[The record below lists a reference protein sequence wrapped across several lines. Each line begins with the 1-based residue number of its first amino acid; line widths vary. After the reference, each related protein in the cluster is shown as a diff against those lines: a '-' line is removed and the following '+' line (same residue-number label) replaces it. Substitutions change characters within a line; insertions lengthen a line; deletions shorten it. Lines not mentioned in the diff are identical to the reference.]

1 MSINSFVKNCKIN
14 LLKFADL
21 FLMEQILT
29 KTAAFHTLGC
39 KLNFA
44 ETSTIARQLTDAG
57 YKKVSFEEPANI
69 YVINTCSVTE
79 NADRECKLHV
89 KRAMKAN
96 PEGLVVIL
104 GCYAQLKPE
113 EISAIEGVDLVLGA
127 KEKFNIL
134 SYLED
139 LEKTEN
145 HGIIHSC
152 EIDEADFFIG
162 SYSIGDRTRAF
173 LKVQDG
179 CDYKCTYCTIPLA
192 RGISRSDTIENVVK
206 NAKEIAE
213 KGIKEIVLTGVNIGD
228 YGKGEF
234 GNKKHEHTFLDLI
247 SELDQVEGIERIR
260 ISSIEPNLLKD
271 ESIDLVSKSKRFVPH
286 FHIPLQSGSDDLLK
300 KMKRRYLT
308 ILYQNRINKIR
319 EVMPNSCIGVDV
331 IVGFPG
337 ETEEKFLETYNFL
350 NELPIS
356 YLHVFTYSERENTEA
371 AEMEDVVPIP
381 ERKRRN
387 KMLRILSEK
396 KKMAFYQTQIGKKLP
411 ILWEHENKNGM
422 MFGFTENYVR
432 VQKPF
437 DLNSVNK
444 IEFLQ
449 LQKIEND
456 GSVSVLHLF
465 EEFLSKV

>member
-1 MSINSFVKNCKIN
+1 MSHFHR
-14 LLKFADL
+14 
-21 FLMEQILT
+21 
-29 KTAAFHTLGC
+29 TAAFHTLGC

-57 YKKVSFEEPANI
+57 YDKVSFDDKADV

-96 PEGLVVIL
+96 PEGLVVIV

-113 EISAIEGVDLVLGA
+113 EISQINGVDLVLGA

-134 SYLED
+134 SYLDD
-139 LEKTEN
+139 LEKSEN
-145 HGIIHSC
+145 EGIVHSC
-152 EIDEADFFIG
+152 EIEETDFFIG

-192 RGISRSDTIENVVK
+192 RGISRSDTIENVLK
-206 NAKEIAE
+206 NAKEIAQRD
-213 KGIKEIVLTGVNIGD
+213 IKEIVLTGVNIGD

-234 GNKKHEHTFLDLI
+234 GNKRHEHTFLDLI

-271 ESIDLVSKSKRFVPH
+271 ESIELVSKSKSFVPH

-308 ILYQNRINKIR
+308 KLYRDRVNKIR
-319 EVMPNSCIGVDV
+319 EVMPHAAIGVDV

-337 ETEEKFLETYNFL
+337 ETEELFMETYNFL

-371 AEMEDVVPIP
+371 AEMDGAVPIP

-396 KKMAFYQTQIGKKLP
+396 KKMAFYQTQLGQTLP
-411 ILWEHENKNGM
+411 VLWEHENKEGK

-432 VQKPF
+432 VQKDF
-437 DLNSVNK
+437 DQSSVNQ
-444 IEFLQ
+444 IEFLN
-449 LQKIEND
+449 LEKILSD
-456 GSVSVLHLF
+456 GTVSVQSSY
-465 EEFLSKV
+465 ESFLAKA

>member
-1 MSINSFVKNCKIN
+1 MSHFHR
-14 LLKFADL
+14 
-21 FLMEQILT
+21 
-29 KTAAFHTLGC
+29 TAAFHTLGC

-57 YKKVSFEEPANI
+57 YDKVGFDDRADI

-96 PEGLVVIL
+96 PEGLVVIV

-113 EISAIEGVDLVLGA
+113 EISQITGVDLVLGA

-134 SYLED
+134 SYLDD
-139 LEKTEN
+139 LEKSESE
-145 HGIIHSC
+145 GVVHSC
-152 EIDEADFFIG
+152 EIEETDFFIG

-192 RGISRSDTIENVVK
+192 RGISRSDTIENVLK

-213 KGIKEIVLTGVNIGD
+213 RDIKEIVLTGVNIGD

-234 GNKKHEHTFLDLI
+234 GNKRHEHTFLDLI
-247 SELDQVEGIERIR
+247 SELNQVEGIERIR

-271 ESIDLVSKSKRFVPH
+271 ESIELVSKSKSFVPH
-286 FHIPLQSGSDDLLK
+286 FHIPLQSGSDELLK

-308 ILYQNRINKIR
+308 KLYNDRVNKIR
-319 EVMPNSCIGVDV
+319 EVMPDAAIGVDV

-337 ETEEKFLETYNFL
+337 ETEELFMETYNFL
-350 NELPIS
+350 NNLPIS

-371 AEMEDVVPIP
+371 VGMQGVVPIP
-381 ERKRRN
+381 ERKKRN

-396 KKMAFYQTQIGKKLP
+396 KKMAFYQTQLGKTLP
-411 ILWEHENKNGM
+411 VLWEHENKDGKM
-422 MFGFTENYVR
+422 YGFTENYVR
-432 VQKPF
+432 VQKDF
-437 DLNSVNK
+437 DQASVNQ
-444 IEFLQ
+444 IEFLN
-449 LQKIEND
+449 LEKILSD
-456 GSVSVLHLF
+456 GTVSVQSSY
-465 EEFLSKV
+465 ESFLAKA

>member
-1 MSINSFVKNCKIN
+1 MSTFHR
-14 LLKFADL
+14 
-21 FLMEQILT
+21 
-29 KTAAFHTLGC
+29 TAAFHTLGC

-57 YKKVSFEEPANI
+57 YEKVSFDEKANV

-96 PEGLVVIL
+96 PEGLVVIV

-113 EISAIEGVDLVLGA
+113 EISQIEGVDLVLGA

-134 SYLED
+134 SYLDD
-139 LEKTEN
+139 LEKSESE
-145 HGIIHSC
+145 GVVHSC
-152 EIDEADFFIG
+152 EIEETDFFIG

-192 RGISRSDTIENVVK
+192 RGISRSDTIENVLR
-206 NAKEIAE
+206 NATEIAA
-213 KGIKEIVLTGVNIGD
+213 KDIKEIVLTGVNIGD

-234 GNKKHEHTFLDLI
+234 GNKRHEHTFLDLI
-247 SELDQVEGIERIR
+247 SELDKVEGIERIR

-271 ESIDLVSKSKRFVPH
+271 ESIELVSKSRSFVPH
-286 FHIPLQSGSDDLLK
+286 FHIPLQSGSDELLK

-308 ILYQNRINKIR
+308 KLYNDRVNKIR
-319 EVMPNSCIGVDV
+319 EVMPDAAIGVDV

-337 ETEEKFLETYNFL
+337 ETEERFMETYNFL
-350 NELPIS
+350 NELPIT

-371 AEMEDVVPIP
+371 AAMDGVVPVA
-381 ERKRRN
+381 ERKKRN

-396 KKMAFYQTQIGKKLP
+396 KKMAFYQTQLGKTLP
-411 ILWEHENKNGM
+411 VLWEHENKDGK

-432 VQKPF
+432 VQKDF
-437 DLNSVNK
+437 DPASVNQ
-444 IEFLQ
+444 IEFLN
-449 LQKIEND
+449 LEKILSD
-456 GSVSVLHLF
+456 GTVSVQSSYQN
-465 EEFLSKV
+465 FLAKA

>member
-1 MSINSFVKNCKIN
+1 MNSN
-14 LLKFADL
+14 
-21 FLMEQILT
+21 QP

-57 YKKVSFEEPANI
+57 YEKVSFEDKANV

-134 SYLED
+134 SYLDD
-139 LEKTEN
+139 LQKSEN
-145 HGIIHSC
+145 QGLIHSC
-152 EIDEADFFIG
+152 EIGETDFFIG

-213 KGIKEIVLTGVNIGD
+213 RDIKEIVLTGVNIGD

-271 ESIDLVSKSKRFVPH
+271 ESIELVSKSRSFVPH

-308 ILYQNRINKIR
+308 SLYQNRVSKIR
-319 EVMPNSCIGVDV
+319 EVMPDASIGVDV

-337 ETEEKFLETYNFL
+337 ETEEKFMETYQFL

-371 AEMEDVVPIP
+371 TDMEGVVPIP
-381 ERKRRN
+381 ERKKRN

-396 KKMAFYQTQIGKKLP
+396 KKMAFYQTQLGKTLP
-411 ILWEHENKNGM
+411 VLWEHENKNGF

-437 DLNSVNK
+437 DENSINQIEVLKLN
-444 IEFLQ
+444 
-449 LQKIEND
+449 KIEND
-456 GSVSVLHLF
+456 GTVSVIPAF
-465 EEFLSKV
+465 EEFLAKI